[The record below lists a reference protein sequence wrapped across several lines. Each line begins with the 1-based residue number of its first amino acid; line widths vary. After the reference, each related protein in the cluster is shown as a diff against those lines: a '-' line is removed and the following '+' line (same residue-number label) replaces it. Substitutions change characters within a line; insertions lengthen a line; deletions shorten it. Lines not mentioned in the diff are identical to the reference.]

1 MSTPNTPAM
10 DGSAAETL
18 ASLSARCADLAARLD
33 RVEAESQIRACV
45 RRYMDLCDHLDAATP
60 MDQLLDCFT
69 VDAEWAGKGA
79 RYGERFGAHIGR
91 EAIGAM
97 LGAYRGSLPDET
109 GPQRPP
115 HFAMNAH
122 FLCSEHIT
130 HLADGQAQAQW
141 VMLQTSTFA
150 SGASHLNAAQLNL
163 HMQRGDDSQWRI
175 ARFQTENLFSRP
187 VSHWHSDAT
196 LPVPTR

>member
-1 MSTPNTPAM
+1 MH
-10 DGSAAETL
+10 SAPPDVL
-18 ASLSARCADLAARLD
+18 AQLMQRLD
-33 RVEAESQIRACV
+33 RLEAESSIRACV
-45 RRYMDLCDHLDAATP
+45 RRYMDLCDHLSAHTP

-69 VDAEWAGKGA
+69 ADAVWAGKGA
-79 RYGERFGAHIGR
+79 RYGERFGAHTGR
-91 EAIGAM
+91 EAIGNM
-97 LGAYRGSLPDET
+97 LGAYRGSLPGDA

-130 HLADGQAQAQW
+130 HTGDGQAHASW

-163 HMQRGDDSQWRI
+163 QMQRGDDGLWRI
-175 ARFQTENLFSRP
+175 AHFQTENLFSRP
-187 VSHWHSDAT
+187 VSHWHSEAT